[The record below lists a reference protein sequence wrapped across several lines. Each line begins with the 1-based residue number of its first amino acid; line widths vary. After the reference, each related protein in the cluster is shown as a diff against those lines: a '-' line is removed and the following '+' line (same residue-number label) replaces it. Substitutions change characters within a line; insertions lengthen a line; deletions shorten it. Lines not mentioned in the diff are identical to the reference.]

1 MPTVRRSLWSLW
13 LVWIVC
19 LGLSIGGYALAASGL
34 ADKGMER
41 LAQAW
46 DVVSQAMKV
55 TLATTLAG
63 ERNASSATDSYV
75 AVRQEANASIIS
87 KTTAV
92 TIGGGVANDTH
103 LMGLMIHTALTG
115 TCAITGFA
123 DSDGVAQT
131 YTLPAGSVGYKDFLG
146 AINSAGALTI
156 TCSNASDDNLV
167 MVLWRPL

>member
-1 MPTVRRSLWSLW
+1 MTKWARVLGAIV
-13 LVWIVC
+13 LVFVSSAAHAGRDVGTDFSPGVTNTAPAGDAY
-19 LGLSIGGYALAASGL
+19 GLVT
-34 ADKGMER
+34 ADKKLFLE
-41 LAQAW
+41 
-46 DVVSQAMKV
+46 
-55 TLATTLAG
+55 AG
-63 ERNASSATDSYV
+63 ERNTSSATDSYV

-92 TIGGGVANDTH
+92 TLGGGVASDTH
-103 LMGLMIHTALTG
+103 LMGIMIHTALTG

-167 MVLWRPL
+167 MVLWRPK

>member
-1 MPTVRRSLWSLW
+1 MAGPSVSKRLPVPVFLTTSAGVD
-13 LVWIVC
+13 
-19 LGLSIGGYALAASGL
+19 ASDTTNN
-34 ADKGMER
+34 AN
-41 LAQAW
+41 
-46 DVVSQAMKV
+46 KV

-63 ERNASSATDSYV
+63 ERNASSATDSYL

-92 TIGGGVANDTH
+92 MIGGGVANDTH

-167 MVLWRPL
+167 MVLWRPAA

>member
-1 MPTVRRSLWSLW
+1 MTRYRFV
-13 LVWIVC
+13 LVVLVGC
-19 LGLSIGGYALAASGL
+19 LALAL
-34 ADKGMER
+34 P
-41 LAQAW
+41 AQAQKMSG
-46 DVVSQAMKV
+46 DNTNIDQDGDIGVKLNNVI
-55 TLATTLAG
+55 AG
-63 ERNASSATDSYV
+63 ERNISSATDSYV

-92 TIGGGVANDTH
+92 TIGGGAASDTH

-123 DSDGVAQT
+123 DSDGAAQT
-131 YTLPAGSVGYKDFLG
+131 YTLPAGLVGYKDFLG

-167 MVLWRPL
+167 MVLWRPAA

>member
-46 DVVSQAMKV
+46 DVVSQAIKV
-55 TLATTLAG
+55 TLATTIAG

>member
-1 MPTVRRSLWSLW
+1 MAGPSVSKRLPVPVFLTTSAGVD
-13 LVWIVC
+13 
-19 LGLSIGGYALAASGL
+19 ASDTTNN
-34 ADKGMER
+34 AN
-41 LAQAW
+41 
-46 DVVSQAMKV
+46 KV

-63 ERNASSATDSYV
+63 ERNASSATDSYL

-123 DSDGVAQT
+123 DSDGAAQT

-146 AINSAGALTI
+146 SVNSAGALTI

-167 MVLWRPL
+167 MVFWKAAA